1 LLRKK
6 KIKVIFNGKKVKI
19 LTVIKCGNKKNKVR
33 WVVGDKGRDV
43 VFTQERCYHCQH
55 CNKKKNRER
64 ERPALDLRA
73 QRRRETLVDLSI
85 PRREIG
91 EWWKNG
97 KHAAYE
103 KGKCF
108 CS

>member
-1 LLRKK
+1 MLRKK
-6 KIKVIFNGKKVKI
+6 KVIFNGKKVKI
-19 LTVIKCGNKKNKVR
+19 LTVTKCGNKKNKVR
-33 WVVGDKGRDV
+33 WVVGDKGRYV
-43 VFTQERCYHCQH
+43 VELFRRDAIIVSIVI
-55 CNKKKNRER
+55 KKKTERER
-64 ERPALDLRA
+64 ERPALDLLA
-73 QRRRETLVDLSI
+73 ERRRETLVDLSI

>member
-1 LLRKK
+1 LYN
-6 KIKVIFNGKKVKI
+6 I
-19 LTVIKCGNKKNKVR
+19 
-33 WVVGDKGRDV
+33 
-43 VFTQERCYHCQH
+43 QERCYHCQH

-64 ERPALDLRA
+64 EGLALDLRA

-97 KHAAYE
+97 EHAAYE

>member
-1 LLRKK
+1 MYLLRRDA
-6 KIKVIFNGKKVKI
+6 IIVSIVI
-19 LTVIKCGNKKNKVR
+19 
-33 WVVGDKGRDV
+33 
-43 VFTQERCYHCQH
+43 
-55 CNKKKNRER
+55 KKKNRER